1 MTETAASAKLQSCLT
16 NWQKNSV
23 QALSDHYVIMA
34 MISLHSGHIYSN
46 ARIARDLKIRCL
58 PTVDQ

>member
-34 MISLHSGHIYSN
+34 MISLHSGHIYT
-46 ARIARDLKIRCL
+46 
-58 PTVDQ
+58 PMQE